1 MFSWTATIAKYI
13 KRSGVKATKA
23 SSAYRIQLVRLYS
36 TNTEVAK
43 LSPAPAKLGRWTATI
58 AIYIKASGVKAIQA
72 SSAYITTTCQ
82 AVQH

>member
-13 KRSGVKATKA
+13 KRSGVKTTKA

-43 LSPAPAKLGRWTATI
+43 LSRATI
-58 AIYIKASGVKAIQA
+58 AMHIKASGVKGIQA
-72 SSAYITTTCQ
+72 SIAYITTTCQ

>member
-13 KRSGVKATKA
+13 KRSGVKTTKA

-43 LSPAPAKLGRWTATI
+43 LSRATI
-58 AIYIKASGVKAIQA
+58 AIDIEASGVKGIQA
-72 SSAYITTTCQ
+72 SIAYITTTCQ